1 LSDVAASTAQAARRW
16 DKVELY
22 ASYFLLVVLA
32 SVIAT
37 RLGFDGVWHMPTVD
51 FVLSV
56 VALILTL
63 GSFWFA
69 RQSRRW
75 RLAIIAFASAT
86 QLVPMVI
93 RQPVLLFPLL
103 GAIVPVAILIGAVAA
118 LSRKDTAHRPS

>member
-1 LSDVAASTAQAARRW
+1 VAISTAPVARRW
-16 DKVELY
+16 GKVELY

-37 RLGFDGVWHMPTVD
+37 RLGFDGVWHMPKVD
-51 FVLSV
+51 FMLSI
-56 VALILTL
+56 VALILAL

-103 GAIVPVAILIGAVAA
+103 GAVVPVAILIGAVAA
-118 LSRKDTAHRPS
+118 LSRKDNVHRPS